1 MDENKDTIHNENKS
15 RAEEMLLE
23 AERRVAEKRG
33 ERLDDEANV
42 EEKLLEIKKR
52 VAERKG
58 AHNVRYDDDEKKD
71 KRPAII
77 ILSIAF
83 ALFAACIGLFVWNI
97 VKMRRYES
105 DYVKTYGKVVD
116 VKVSHFSTA
125 SNGHKHPTTTYYLV
139 ISYTYDGKEYT
150 FTDNVGHSWASPD
163 DMGKRA
169 QIYVNPQRPDDAL
182 VVMSSGA
189 TAIAY
194 SCCFCFF
201 CFAYAIGMMF
211 LLGALGTSFLKRLC
225 FVWGMI
231 ILLGIAL
238 FLLPW
243 IGFPN
248 SSFGEVFSRMDGAV
262 GIIVVCGLAFLA
274 MCADG
279 AIMSYVYKL
288 EHGR

>member
-1 MDENKDTIHNENKS
+1 MDENKDTIQNDNKS

-23 AERRVAEKRG
+23 VERRVAEKRG
-33 ERLDDEANV
+33 TPSESEARA
-42 EEKLLEIKKR
+42 EEQLREIKRRVGEIKR
-52 VAERKG
+52 T
-58 AHNVRYDDDEKKD
+58 HNGRYDDGEKKD

-83 ALFAACIGLFVWNI
+83 TLFAACIGLFVWNI
-97 VKMRRYES
+97 VKMRTYES
-105 DYVKTYGKVVD
+105 DYVKMYGKVVD
-116 VKVSHFSTA
+116 VEVSHS
-125 SNGHKHPTTTYYLV
+125 SGSKGHSSTTYYLV

-163 DMGKRA
+163 DVGKRA
-169 QIYVNPQRPDDAL
+169 QIYVNPQHPDDAL
-182 VVMSSGA
+182 VVMSSGS

-201 CFAYAIGMMF
+201 CFAYAIGMML

-231 ILLGIAL
+231 IVLGIAL

-279 AIMSYVYKL
+279 AIMYAVHRCERGY
-288 EHGR
+288 

>member
-1 MDENKDTIHNENKS
+1 MDENKDTIQNDNKS
-15 RAEEMLLE
+15 SVEEMLLE
-23 AERRVAEKRG
+23 VERRVAEKRG
-33 ERLDDEANV
+33 APSESEARA
-42 EEKLLEIKKR
+42 EEQLREIKRRVGEIKR
-52 VAERKG
+52 T
-58 AHNVRYDDDEKKD
+58 HNGRYDDGEKKD

-97 VKMRRYES
+97 VKMRTYES
-105 DYVKTYGKVVD
+105 DYVKMYGKVVD
-116 VKVSHFSTA
+116 IKSHHSSDSGTY
-125 SNGHKHPTTTYYLV
+125 YYLV
-139 ISYTYDGKEYT
+139 ITYTYEGTEYT
-150 FTDNVGHSWASPD
+150 FTDDVGRKEFGHD
-163 DMGKRA
+163 DIGKRA
-169 QIYVNPQRPDDAL
+169 QIYVNPQRPDEA
-182 VVMSSGA
+182 VMVMSSGS

-243 IGFPN
+243 VGFPN

-279 AIMSYVYKL
+279 AIMYAVHRCERGY
-288 EHGR
+288 

>member
-15 RAEEMLLE
+15 RVEEILLE

-33 ERLDDEANV
+33 TRSDDEACV
-42 EEKLLEIKKR
+42 EEKLLEIKRR
-52 VAERKG
+52 VAERNGTHKRLYTDG
-58 AHNVRYDDDEKKD
+58 EKKD

-97 VKMRRYES
+97 VRMRTYES
-105 DYVKTYGKVVD
+105 DYVKMYVKVVD
-116 VKVSHFSTA
+116 VKSHHSSDSGTY
-125 SNGHKHPTTTYYLV
+125 YYLV
-139 ISYTYDGKEYT
+139 ITYTYEGKEYT
-150 FTDNVGHSWASPD
+150 FTDDVGRKEFGRD
-163 DMGKRA
+163 DIGKRA
-169 QIYVNPQRPDDAL
+169 QIYVNPQHPDEAL
-182 VVMSSGA
+182 MVMSSGSV
-189 TAIAY
+189 AIGY

-201 CFAYAIGMMF
+201 CFSYAIGMMF
-211 LLGALGTSFLKRLC
+211 LLGVLGTSFLKRLC

-243 IGFPN
+243 VGFPN
-248 SSFGEVFSRMDGAV
+248 SSFGEVFSRVAGSI

-279 AIMSYVYKL
+279 GIMYYVYGL